1 MPRFPPDPDEVL
13 RRLFE
18 ILRPPRLP
26 KFFPREE
33 GPPRRHRIV
42 ATTGSKL
49 IWPYRIVWKE
59 SPAGRGQIKV
69 LREEHTLGVVS
80 YMDRGER
87 NRIVSL
93 LENIFKGEII

>member
-33 GPPRRHRIV
+33 GPPRRRRIV
-42 ATTGSKL
+42 ASIGSKM
-49 IWPYRIVWKE
+49 IWPYRITWKE
-59 SPAGRGQIKV
+59 SPRGRGQIKV
-69 LREEHTLGVVS
+69 LRGERTIGTVS
-80 YMDRGER
+80 YLDATER
-87 NRIVSL
+87 MRLVKL
-93 LENIFKGEII
+93 LEDILKRVE

>member
-42 ATTGSKL
+42 ATTGSK
-49 IWPYRIVWKE
+49 IVWPYRITWKE
-59 SPAGRGQIKV
+59 SPRGRGQIKV
-69 LREEHTLGVVS
+69 LRGERTIGMVS
-80 YMDRGER
+80 YLDAADRMR
-87 NRIVSL
+87 LVRL
-93 LENIFKGEII
+93 LEDILKRVE